1 MSNVACVDNC
11 PVYNLPNVFTP
22 NDDTKNDLFIP
33 FPYRFVE
40 RIDLKIFN
48 RWGGLVFETS
58 DTDIN
63 WDGTNLN
70 GDDLAEGVYYYAC
83 EVYEQRLNGTIQR
96 DKGLSGFIHIIR

>member
-22 NDDTKNDLFIP
+22 NDDGQNDRFIP
-33 FPYRFVE
+33 FPYRFIE
-40 RIDLKIFN
+40 RINLQIYN

-58 DTDIN
+58 DPDIN
-63 WDGTNLN
+63 WDGTNLE
-70 GDDLAEGVYYYAC
+70 GKPLAEGVYYYGC
-83 EVYEQRLNGTIQR
+83 EVYEQRLNGTVQR